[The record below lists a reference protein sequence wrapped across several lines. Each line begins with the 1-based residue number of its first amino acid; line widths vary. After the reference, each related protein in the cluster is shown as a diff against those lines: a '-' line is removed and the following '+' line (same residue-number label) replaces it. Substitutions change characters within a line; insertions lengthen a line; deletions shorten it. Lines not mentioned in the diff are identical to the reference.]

1 MIILKIL
8 NFLKYY
14 FASVRRINY
23 TSYIMSKTLILIPS
37 RMAATRLPGK
47 PLLKIGSLPIIS
59 HVVNKANKT
68 GIGQVVVCTED
79 EEILNQV
86 KKNGGEAILT
96 SKDHKTGTDR
106 IFEGFKKLKISNVDY
121 ILNLQGDEPAID
133 ENDIINLNDLM
144 IKNNSEIG
152 TLAAKIKDSSMFIN
166 QNTVKVNT
174 EHKLDDK
181 NFPLALNFE
190 RNSSKENYANIYH
203 HIGIYIYKIKTL
215 ETFVNLNQ
223 SKNEIKNKLE
233 QLRAL
238 DNNLKINVALAKS
251 SPIGVDTEEDYLAI
265 KKIMEYKL

>member
-1 MIILKIL
+1 MKDKIYIYNKKNL
-8 NFLKYY
+8 NF
-14 FASVRRINY
+14 
-23 TSYIMSKTLILIPS
+23 
-37 RMAATRLPGK
+37 
-47 PLLKIGSLPIIS
+47 
-59 HVVNKANKT
+59 
-68 GIGQVVVCTED
+68 
-79 EEILNQV
+79 
-86 KKNGGEAILT
+86 
-96 SKDHKTGTDR
+96 R